1 MSDEENRQR
10 PSAPAKGSTTA
21 TCPHHHQEFPF
32 PHRLSLIPRDGST
45 PEAVVVEEIF
55 VPRRVRRSRH
65 RSRCARCVRSA
76 RKGGQKIRRVGVVL
90 VVSRVVEGSE
100 GVVVPDHHTGDMM
113 APVAGAPQRALPSCR
128 RRWCCRGR

>member
-1 MSDEENRQR
+1 M
-10 PSAPAKGSTTA
+10 
-21 TCPHHHQEFPF
+21 
-32 PHRLSLIPRDGST
+32 
-45 PEAVVVEEIF
+45 VVEEIF
-55 VPRRVRRSRH
+55 VPRRVRRRRR

-100 GVVVPDHHTGDMM
+100 GVVVPDHHAGDMM

-128 RRWCCRGR
+128 RR

>member
-1 MSDEENRQR
+1 MAVNPRE
-10 PSAPAKGSTTA
+10 GITTA
-21 TCPHHHQEFPF
+21 TCPHHHQEFPVPTASF
-32 PHRLSLIPRDGST
+32 LIPRDGST

-55 VPRRVRRSRH
+55 VPRCIRRR
-65 RSRCARCVRSA
+65 RRRRCARCVRSA

-100 GVVVPDHHTGDMM
+100 VVVVPDHHAGDMM

-128 RRWCCRGR
+128 RR